1 MTYKQLLNKL
11 QKFSPE
17 ELKQEVLAELN
28 TTDFGD
34 WLIKDFKEFKKVDE
48 YNEYPDKIGQIYLG

>member
-17 ELKQEVLAELN
+17 DLEQEVFAELN
-28 TTDFGD
+28 TKDFGD
-34 WLIKDFKEFKKVDE
+34 WLIGDFKEFERVGE
-48 YNEYPDKIGQIYLG
+48 YSDYPDKVGQIYLG